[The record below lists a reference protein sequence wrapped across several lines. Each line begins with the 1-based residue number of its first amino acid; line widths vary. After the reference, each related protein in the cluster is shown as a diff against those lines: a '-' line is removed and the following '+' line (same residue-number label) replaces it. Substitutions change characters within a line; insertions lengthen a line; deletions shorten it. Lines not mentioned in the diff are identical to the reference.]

1 MCRKIFSQI
10 LVTIEKSNS
19 KFDFVAMDS
28 KLFQLHLKRIA
39 QYLSPG
45 ENVWWHHKVETNEIV
60 FHDSKESS
68 DQHANGPEILAQFY
82 DNDFG
87 GCKGKILTF
96 KT

>member
-45 ENVWWHHKVETNEIV
+45 ENVWWHHKVDTNEIV
-60 FHDSKESS
+60 FHDGKESTNQNVS
-68 DQHANGPEILAQFY
+68 GPELWSFTSMTLEEA
-82 DNDFG
+82 NE
-87 GCKGKILTF
+87 KV
-96 KT
+96 